1 MTSKRRLA
9 VSVGLLGLTALG
21 VFGCAARLSRK
32 VAATVPRERPAR
44 DQAAVRSFDENR
56 DRSELDAAGACWR
69 RGDAA
74 GCQGRLEQ
82 LLARSPGHAE
92 GRLLMAEMLAATRRP
107 QEAVAHL
114 QRLVAMHPDNARA
127 QHALNRLL
135 EDRSQVDRTAGREP
149 PTGERAGSPR
159 LR

>member
-1 MTSKRRLA
+1 MTSNRRLA
-9 VSVGLLGLTALG
+9 VSVGLLGLMALG
-21 VFGCAARLSRK
+21 VLGCAARLSRK
-32 VAATVPRERPAR
+32 VATTVPRERPAR
-44 DQAAVRSFDENR
+44 DEAGVRLFDETR
-56 DRSELDAAGACWR
+56 DRNELYAAGACWR

-82 LLARSPGHAE
+82 LLARSPEHAE

-127 QHALNRLL
+127 QHALNRLQ
-135 EDRSQVDRTAGREP
+135 EGRSQPERTAGLEQP
-149 PTGERAGSPR
+149 AAGRAGSPR

>member
-9 VSVGLLGLTALG
+9 LVACLVGLMVLG
-21 VFGCAARLSRK
+21 VVGCAARFSRK
-32 VAATVPRERPAR
+32 LAATVPRERPAR
-44 DQAAVRSFDENR
+44 DQAAVRRFDENR
-56 DRSELDAAGACWR
+56 DRNELYAAGACWR

-74 GCQGRLEQ
+74 GCQARLDH
-82 LLARSPGHAE
+82 LLARSPEHAE

-149 PTGERAGSPR
+149 PSPDRTGSPR